1 MDGHKE
7 SICQC
12 KHIDCKKVSYINICL
27 KDKPGYTDQLSSK
40 MRRDAGDFL
49 TWLVFLN
56 NQFNFNSLL
65 FLWEKKKQANV
76 FCSWN
81 EKNEYSFPFW
91 LTGLLWK

>member
-12 KHIDCKKVSYINICL
+12 KHIDCKKVRYFNLCL
-27 KDKPGYTDQLSSK
+27 KDKPGYTDQLSST

-65 FLWEKKKQANV
+65 FLWEKKTSKANV

-81 EKNEYSFPFW
+81 EKNEYSFPF
-91 LTGLLWK
+91 

>member
-12 KHIDCKKVSYINICL
+12 KHIDCKKVSYINLCL
-27 KDKPGYTDQLSSK
+27 KDKPGYTAQLSST

-65 FLWEKKKQANV
+65 FLWEKKNKQM
-76 FCSWN
+76 
-81 EKNEYSFPFW
+81 SFVLEMKKLNIRSLF
-91 LTGLLWK
+91 G